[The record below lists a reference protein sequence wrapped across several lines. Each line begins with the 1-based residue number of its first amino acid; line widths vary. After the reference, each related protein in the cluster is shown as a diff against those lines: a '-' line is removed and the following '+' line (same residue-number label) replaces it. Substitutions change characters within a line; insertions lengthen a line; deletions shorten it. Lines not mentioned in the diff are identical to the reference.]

1 MIELKN
7 LQKLVGQSLA
17 IDLEALSVEAGEIAA
32 LVGPE
37 GSGKDVLLELL
48 IGRARPSAGS
58 VRVAGIDPAAERER
72 FSRRAGVLFRED
84 GLYEQQS
91 PLANL
96 AFHCRLHGLPKSRAV
111 EVLAQVGLADQAD
124 AKLNKLSPGLLRRLA
139 FGRAVLHRPE
149 ALLLVEPFAR
159 CDEASIALLRNLIR
173 ELAEDGAAVLIL
185 ADDEANLTDLCD
197 TIYVLSQGQIAESY
211 RPLEERRAEQP
222 FKVPAKAEDK
232 VILVN
237 PGDILCVAAEEGR
250 AVLQT
255 VDGRLPTQ
263 FTLAELEQRLAR
275 SGFFRAHR
283 GYLVNLQHVRE
294 VIPYTR
300 NSYSLRLDDADRT
313 EIPLSK
319 SAARELRELLGY

>member
-17 IDLEALSVEAGEIAA
+17 IDLEALSVETGEIAA

-37 GSGKDVLLELL
+37 DSGKDVLLELL

-72 FSRRAGVLFRED
+72 FSRRVGVMFRED
-84 GLYEQQS
+84 GLYEQRS

-96 AFHCRLHGLPKSRAV
+96 AFHCRLYGLPKSRAV

-139 FGRAVLHRPE
+139 FGRAILHRPE

-237 PGDILCVAAEEGR
+237 PGDILCVVAEEGR